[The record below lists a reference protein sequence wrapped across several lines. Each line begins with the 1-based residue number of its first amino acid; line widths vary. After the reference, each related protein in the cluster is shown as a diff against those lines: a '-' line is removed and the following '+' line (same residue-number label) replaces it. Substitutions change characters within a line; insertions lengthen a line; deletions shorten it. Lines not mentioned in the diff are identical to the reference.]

1 MLFIASDHA
10 GYQLKKEVVK
20 YVKTVL
26 NQDITDL
33 GPEAFVETDDFP
45 DFAIPLAKEVA
56 KNENNFGILI
66 CGTGQGM
73 CIAANKIKGAYGIM
87 GYNLQATELGR
98 KHNNANILCLAGR
111 LLPSVDFAKAIVKKF
126 LETKFDGDARF
137 VRRNDKIKELE
148 QH

>member
-1 MLFIASDHA
+1 MLYIASDHA
-10 GYQLKKEVVK
+10 GYQLKKEVAK
-20 YVKTVL
+20 YLKTQL
-26 NQDITDL
+26 NKEVEDM
-33 GPEAFVETDDFP
+33 GPTAFVETDDFP

-111 LLPSVDFAKAIVKKF
+111 LLPSLDFAKAIVKKF

-137 VRRNDKIKELE
+137 VRRNKKIKKMEI
-148 QH
+148 

>member
-10 GYQLKKEVVK
+10 GYQLKKEITK

-45 DFAIPLAKEVA
+45 DFAIPLAKAVA
-56 KNENNFGILI
+56 KNKNNFGILI

-73 CIAANKIKGAYGIM
+73 CIAANKVKGAYGIM

-111 LLPSVDFAKAIVKKF
+111 LLPSLDFAKAIVKKF

-137 VRRNDKIKELE
+137 VRRNKKIEEIEK
-148 QH
+148 